1 VGTPAPPA
9 LREER
14 IGKETAA
21 GMVPPVCFPSRNS
34 HWSMVVRRWR
44 VPTTNRPTTNDHR
57 LTTLFLH
64 DKFGRAITDLRISI
78 TDRCNYKCVYC
89 RTGNE
94 GALYGD
100 LPFDDYLRMARV
112 LVSMGINKV
121 RLTGGEPLLRRD
133 VVEFVRE
140 LAKLRPQGLKPSSSG
155 GSNGSAEAEPFQ
167 GSSRGSVL
175 ENSDPLD
182 IALTTNGHVLADLAQ
197 PLKDAGLTRVTVSM
211 DAVDPDRFTRI
222 TRVPGGYD
230 HVLAG
235 IRAARRAGLW
245 PLKVNCVLMRGFNED
260 QIIPFGMF
268 AREEGVTVRFIEF
281 MPLEEG
287 RTWSPTTVVTLDEI
301 LARMAEYRPLV
312 EIPHARSET
321 ARRYRFDDGVGE
333 IGIIA
338 PVSHPF
344 CGHCSRIRITSDG
357 KIRTCLFSVWDHDLH
372 AQMRRG
378 ASDEELAEFIQG
390 VVQKKEERHHIGEPD
405 FVPASRTMVHIGG

>member
-1 VGTPAPPA
+1 MAKSV
-9 LREER
+9 
-14 IGKETAA
+14 
-21 GMVPPVCFPSRNS
+21 F
-34 HWSMVVRRWR
+34 
-44 VPTTNRPTTNDHR
+44 
-57 LTTLFLH
+57 LT
-64 DKFGRAITDLRISI
+64 DKFGRPITDLRISI

-112 LVSMGINKV
+112 LVGMGVTKI
-121 RLTGGEPLLRRD
+121 RLTGGEPLLRNG

-140 LAKLRPQGLKPSSSG
+140 LAKLRPQGLKPAFFSSADGAAESRTLSKRSLGPTYDSG
-155 GSNGSAEAEPFQ
+155 E
-167 GSSRGSVL
+167 
-175 ENSDPLD
+175 PLD
-182 IALTTNGHVLADLAQ
+182 IALTTNGHLLADLAQ

-211 DAVDPDRFTRI
+211 DAVDPDRFARI
-222 TRVPGGYD
+222 TRVPNGYD

-301 LARMAEYRPLV
+301 LERMAEYRPLV

-357 KIRTCLFSVWDHDLH
+357 KIRTCLFSIWDHDLH

-378 ASDEELAEFIQG
+378 ASDDELAEFIHG

>member
-1 VGTPAPPA
+1 M
-9 LREER
+9 
-14 IGKETAA
+14 AA
-21 GMVPPVCFPSRNS
+21 
-34 HWSMVVRRWR
+34 
-44 VPTTNRPTTNDHR
+44 
-57 LTTLFLH
+57 LH

-100 LPFDDYLRMARV
+100 LPFEDYLRMARV
-112 LVSMGINKV
+112 LVGLGVNKV
-121 RLTGGEPLLRRD
+121 RLTGGEPLLRKG

-140 LAKLRPQGLKPSSSG
+140 LAHLRAQGLRPSSSSG
-155 GSNGSAEAEPFQ
+155 ADGTAEAVSFPNRDHE
-167 GSSRGSVL
+167 
-175 ENSDPLD
+175 PLD
-182 IALTTNGHVLADLAQ
+182 IALTTNGHMLAELAQ

-211 DAVDPDRFTRI
+211 DAVDPDRFARI
-222 TRVPGGYD
+222 TRVPNGYD

-287 RTWSPTTVVTLDEI
+287 RTWAPSTVVTLEEI

-312 EIPHARSET
+312 EIPHGRSET
-321 ARRYRFDDGVGE
+321 ARRYRFEDGVGE

-372 AQMRRG
+372 AQMQRG
-378 ASDEELAEFIQG
+378 ATDGELAEFIRG
-390 VVQKKEERHHIGEPD
+390 VVQKKEARHHIGEAD